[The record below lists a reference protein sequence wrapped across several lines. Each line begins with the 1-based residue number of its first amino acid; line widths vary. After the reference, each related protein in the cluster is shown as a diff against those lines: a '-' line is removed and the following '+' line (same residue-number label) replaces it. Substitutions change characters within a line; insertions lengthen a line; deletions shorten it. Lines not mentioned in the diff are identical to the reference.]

1 MRQIDYN
8 PINIVSLTSIRDVNK
23 PWSYQNTN
31 GQWIN
36 FDCSDCIQIELAYSI
51 YSKTFKEEFST
62 VDIMVGQVN
71 FKDDTL
77 KITDSNGHSQVMDVY
92 RSNNN

>member
-1 MRQIDYN
+1 M
-8 PINIVSLTSIRDVNK
+8 
-23 PWSYQNTN
+23 
-31 GQWIN
+31 
-36 FDCSDCIQIELAYSI
+36 AYSI

-77 KITDSNGHSQVMDVY
+77 KVTDSNGHSQVMDVY